1 MELERAQATLKA
13 AQLCLREHLYDSAAN
28 RAYFAAFQAAICAI
42 ESRNIQ
48 REEWSH
54 KNVHGDFVHFFVRRQ
69 KVVSA
74 SIVST
79 LPKLMQLR
87 HVADYKQP
95 GVSQIQA
102 ERAVRL
108 AQEFIELI
116 AREILHA
123 SETQKF

>member
-1 MELERAQATLKA
+1 
-13 AQLCLREHLYDSAAN
+13 
-28 RAYFAAFQAAICAI
+28 
-42 ESRNIQ
+42 
-48 REEWSH
+48 
-54 KNVHGDFVHFFVRRQ
+54 
-69 KVVSA
+69 
-74 SIVST
+74 
-79 LPKLMQLR
+79 MQLR

-123 SETQKF
+123 SETKEPSSFRTSGHHPL